1 MQSYPMLCVCVSSG
15 LTQVKVEDTVVCVC
29 EWVSLIGRARW
40 KCVVAAVLDVPFSA
54 CRSASLVLCFLLASA
69 CNYGRPVGTFGI
81 IKKCLFWHPCQLSDK
96 KNLWLAPGRL

>member
-1 MQSYPMLCVCVSSG
+1 MQ
-15 LTQVKVEDTVVCVC
+15 TQVKVKDTAACV
-29 EWVSLIGRARW
+29 WVSLIGRARW

-54 CRSASLVLCFLLASA
+54 CRFASLVLCFLLASA

-96 KNLWLAPGRL
+96 KNLWLAPRRL

>member
-15 LTQVKVEDTVVCVC
+15 LTQVKVEDTAACV
-29 EWVSLIGRARW
+29 WVSLIGRARW

-69 CNYGRPVGTFGI
+69 CNYGRPLGTFGI
-81 IKKCLFWHPCQLSDK
+81 IKKCLFWHPGQLSDK
-96 KNLWLAPGRL
+96 KNLWLAPTRL